1 MAVGWCFYNI
11 NNIVEFCIWKP
22 SLQNIIREYS
32 WSSLHFWHQ
41 LLQTKVSSSHG
52 EVFAKMFCILHL
64 FNIGQKPSKYMWI
77 LSLPLKLKV
86 SCLELCLLWT
96 LVWIFFKDF
105 PHKGLLKT
113 FKKSAGWTI
122 NKFWLNNSVAIT
134 GTILRSAYKEIDIQ
148 RRTFS
153 NFWNFYCSYYQIIAV
168 WILLSEGRD
177 KKGAFVE
184 ISSSKYSILKSK
196 MQGIFRPCF
205 GSHRIK

>member
-1 MAVGWCFYNI
+1 MGDVFTTSIISLNFAFENPVCKISYENI
-11 NNIVEFCIWKP
+11 RDHRYAFDTNYYRLKSVAAMERCSRRCSAF
-22 SLQNIIREYS
+22 
-32 WSSLHFWHQ
+32 
-41 LLQTKVSSSHG
+41 
-52 EVFAKMFCILHL
+52 LHL

-168 WILLSEGRD
+168 WILVSEGRD